1 MKSYT
6 QRIKK
11 YSRIIFQVFI
21 FLVSA
26 FLLQLIIPGDPVFKF
41 EYQKGTAWKHED
53 LVAPFDFAILKTPA
67 EREQEKQDLLRDIAP
82 YFQLDTLVLQEQLTR
97 FSKDLSARLDTFLV
111 PDKEAYTMLISAM
124 DHVFHT
130 GILPLSP
137 ENYDVLEGKEEI
149 SRITGNTSTK
159 VPVDH
164 LYAEKTAYHFVSEKK
179 QRIENRDPGMLE
191 KMGDMDLSGFIR
203 ANLSYDQE
211 TTEKQIREAESEI
224 STTQGMVQA
233 GERIILNGEI
243 VDAEKFK
250 ILESLKTRYKKKRG
264 EGMNRYMITA
274 GKSLLIVILLS
285 LVFVFLSLYRKDI
298 LNHLR
303 RLIFLLFLMV
313 LMVFIS
319 LFTNSRDTIHIYLVP
334 MAILPIF
341 IRTFYDSRTAI
352 FILIITTL
360 LVGLYAP
367 NPFEYIL
374 IQVIGGVVAV
384 FSLARMHR
392 RVHLVMA
399 SLWVL
404 LSYIA
409 SYSAL
414 NLIQEGSILNI
425 NIQMFQWFAGS
436 CLLLNL
442 AYPLIYIFEKLF
454 GFVSDVT
461 LIELSDT
468 NQPLLR
474 KLAEEAPGTFQHSMQ
489 IANVAEEII
498 LRIGGNPF
506 LVRAGA
512 LYHDIG
518 KIAKASYFTENQ
530 FGIQNPHAKMSYEKS
545 AQIVIE
551 HVKNGIKMAKKY
563 KLPESLIEFIATHH
577 GTTAARYFLVK
588 YKNEHPGEE
597 FDIDQYKYPGPL
609 PRTREAAVIMLV
621 DGIEAASRSMNDKN
635 EENMKKMINEM
646 IDAKVNEHQLD
657 NSDLTFHDISTIKEI
672 ILNKLMN
679 VYHVR
684 IAYPNEKKKL

>member
-6 QRIKK
+6 QIIKK

-21 FLVSA
+21 FLSSA
-26 FLLQLIIPGDPVFKF
+26 FLLQLIIPGKPIFQF
-41 EYQKGTAWKHED
+41 EYQKGSAWKHEN
-53 LVAPFDFAILKTPA
+53 LVAPFDFAILKTSMEIEK
-67 EREQEKQDLLRDIAP
+67 ERQELLQDMAP
-82 YFQLDTLVLQEQLTR
+82 YFQLDTVVSNKQLT
-97 FSKDLSARLDTFLV
+97 FFTEDLSTRLDTFLM
-111 PDKEAYTMLISAM
+111 PDKEAYHTLLTAM

-130 GILPLSP
+130 GILPRSP
-137 ENYDVLEGKEEI
+137 ENYDVIEGKNEI
-149 SRITGNTSTK
+149 SCITGNVSTK
-159 VPVDH
+159 VPVAR
-164 LYAEKTAYHFVSEKK
+164 LYSERSAYHYVREKK
-179 QRIENRDPGMLE
+179 DLVQAENAYMEE
-191 KMGDMDLSGFIR
+191 KIGNMDISDYIR
-203 ANLSYDQE
+203 ANLSYDPEISQ
-211 TTEKQIREAESEI
+211 KQIEEAESGI

-233 GERIILNGEI
+233 GERIILKGEI

-250 ILESLKTRYKKKRG
+250 ILESLKTSYEKKRG
-264 EGMNRYMITA
+264 DGINRYMITA
-274 GKSLLIVILLS
+274 GKSLLIIILLV
-285 LVFVFLSLYRKDI
+285 LVFIFLYFYRKDI
-298 LNHLR
+298 LNHIR
-303 RLIFLLFLMV
+303 RLIFLFFLLV
-313 LMVFIS
+313 IMVFIS
-319 LFTNSRDTIHIYLVP
+319 LFTNSRETIHIYLVP

-399 SLWVL
+399 TFWVL
-404 LSYIA
+404 LSYIV

-414 NLIQEGSILNI
+414 NTIQEGSLLNI
-425 NIQMFQWFAGS
+425 NFKMFQWFAGS

-461 LIELSDT
+461 LIEISDT

-489 IANVAEEII
+489 IANLAEEVI
-498 LRIGGNPF
+498 LKIGGNPF

-518 KIAKASYFTENQ
+518 KIAKADYFTENQ
-530 FGIQNPHAKMSYEKS
+530 FGIKNPHNALSYEKS
-545 AQIVIE
+545 AQIVID
-551 HVKNGIKMAKKY
+551 HVKNGIKLAKKH
-563 KLPESLIEFIATHH
+563 KLPKSLIEFIASHH

-588 YKNEHPGEE
+588 YKNENPDNEV
-597 FDIDQYKYPGPL
+597 DIEKFSYPGPL
-609 PRTREAAVIMLV
+609 PRSKEAAVVMLV

-635 EENMKKMINEM
+635 EENLKKLINDM
-646 IDAKVNEHQLD
+646 IDTKVNEHQLD
-657 NSDLTFHDISTIKEI
+657 NSDLTFHDVSTIKEI
-672 ILNKLMN
+672 ILNKLVN
-679 VYHVR
+679 IYHVR
-684 IAYPNEKKKL
+684 IAYPNKEKK